1 MNRGIANINLLFNP
15 SCFILKASAI
25 VSLALLKAVSP
36 EVIGQAT
43 TPRTA
48 RTAPTGPSNA
58 LDTTLTI
65 SAGVPAACIE
75 ALSPKNA
82 IVTAHQIKA
91 TIPSTI
97 IEPKNTLLVSDSLFI
112 HLAIIGD

>member
-1 MNRGIANINLLFNP
+1 MNIIANVWLDQAKYLQITWKSIWVNATPIVNSGIANINLFFNP

-48 RTAPTGPSNA
+48 RTAPAGPNNA
-58 LDTTLTI
+58 FDIILTI
-65 SAGVPAACIE
+65 SAGWPADCIDK
-75 ALSPKNA
+75 LSPKM
-82 IVTAHQIKA
+82 
-91 TIPSTI
+91 
-97 IEPKNTLLVSDSLFI
+97 L
-112 HLAIIGD
+112 